1 MCAGGDASLRLR
13 LVILMTDTWRVK
25 RCMIIIIIIIIIITF
40 VSPPSPALGH
50 PVGRAIA
57 L

>member
-25 RCMIIIIIIIIIITF
+25 RCMIIIIIIIIIIIN
-40 VSPPSPALGH
+40 SPSLPPLWITQWAGQ
-50 PVGRAIA
+50 
-57 L
+57 